1 MEAIVTPELFKIKD
15 IVIGNLL
22 DQYFKE
28 ECVKFDSVTIVE
40 DIFKCTLG
48 HKGLIGTC
56 CWALVEKVI
65 NHQNKI
71 VVDDWKKFAFVD
83 LQSFVREHQTLLLL
97 NPFWNF
103 YNHN

>member
-1 MEAIVTPELFKIKD
+1 LPAITLVGIKTIKQLLKRPGFLSLFTVEAIVTPELFKIKD

-28 ECVKFDSVTIVE
+28 ECVKFDSVTIAE

-56 CWALVEKVI
+56 C
-65 NHQNKI
+65 
-71 VVDDWKKFAFVD
+71 
-83 LQSFVREHQTLLLL
+83 
-97 NPFWNF
+97 
-103 YNHN
+103 